1 MKKTLFFVSLAAI
14 ALLFNSCYNDLPNGR
29 DISIYTMKDRMVG
42 KWEWRIYEEEQ
53 LNVTA
58 KYLKYTIEFGTS
70 NDMSI
75 CSPDGKTCD
84 AGTWDFIK
92 NKQQLQIIL
101 TDSSTITNTFPGK
114 QAIAV
119 TIMRLKKDECWIKY
133 AGNKADA
140 LKGVKAVPAIYW
152 ELRRPAL

>member
-1 MKKTLFFVSLAAI
+1 MKKSLFFALLAAC

-29 DISIYTMKDRMVG
+29 DISIYTMKDRMTG
-42 KWEWRIYEEEQ
+42 KWEWRIYEEDQ

-58 KYLKYTIEFGTS
+58 RYLNYTIEFGTS

-75 CSPDGKTCD
+75 CKPDGKTCD

-101 TDSSTITNTFPGK
+101 TDSAATTDVFPGK

-119 TIMRLKKDECWIKY
+119 TILRLTKNECWLKY
-133 AGNKADA
+133 AGNKADIT
-140 LKGVKAVPAIYW
+140 KGVKAVPAIYW